1 MYDGIL
7 IYPFITTAL
16 FYLFARAVIT
26 EPLWSRF
33 PLFLHELT
41 QCPACAGAWYG
52 FICGWVGYYFDAP
65 FFGSIRWTAPFIIA
79 LMSVVWT
86 PILTALHE
94 LAIRA
99 VTNNRIPIAVVIDHR
114 D

>member
-7 IYPFITTAL
+7 IYPLITAAL

-26 EPLWSRF
+26 EPIWSRF
-33 PLFLHELT
+33 PKFLHELT

-52 FICGWVGYYFDAP
+52 LGCGWVGYYFGIP
-65 FFGSIRWTAPFIIA
+65 FFGSMRWTAPFIIA
-79 LMSVVWT
+79 LMSLVWT
-86 PILTALHE
+86 PILVALHE

-99 VTNNRIPIAVVIDHR
+99 VINVRIPIAITIDRH